1 MNTIVQSTYLTAKE
15 EYAWK
20 KLEQVDE
27 DSLWGNSI
35 HKALEQQSVL
45 VFRELIESLLSQN
58 DDDAE
63 VMKKILGKAYDAVM
77 DLRVENENSYS

>member
-1 MNTIVQSTYLTAKE
+1 MNTIVQSTYLTAQE
-15 EYAWK
+15 LYAWE

-27 DSLWGNSI
+27 DSMWGQAI

-45 VFRELIESLLSQN
+45 VFRELIVSLLSQN

-63 VMKKILGKAYDAVM
+63 VMKRILGKAYEAVM
-77 DLRVENENSYS
+77 DLRTEDENSYS